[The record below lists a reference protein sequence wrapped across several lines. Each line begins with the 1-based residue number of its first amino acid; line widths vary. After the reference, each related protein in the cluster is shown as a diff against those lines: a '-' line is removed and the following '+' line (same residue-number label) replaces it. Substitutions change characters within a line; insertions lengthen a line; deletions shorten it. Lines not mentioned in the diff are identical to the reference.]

1 MPKNKHHQF
10 VININQVNFHNKIQH
25 LLQNLIIWKIAV
37 FLQNQLK
44 NIMEINKKIIK
55 NYQMY
60 LKI

>member
-1 MPKNKHHQF
+1 MPKHKLPQF
-10 VININQVNFHNKIQH
+10 VNNINQVNFHNKIQH

-44 NIMEINKKIIK
+44 IIMEINRKITK
-55 NYQMY
+55 NFQIY